1 MDHEHEDD
9 DGYEVVLVKH
19 ERRVLATLTAQA
31 VAAGTIRAGLE
42 AFMVIGAGLEVAFAV
57 LWRHRRAL
65 VVDLL
70 DHRPAG
76 SVLAEIR
83 AVVALIDLEDD
94 DDGRA
99 EGEVSPPLLAVD
111 EHRGHQVVVDEEHEE
126 VESILLPHG
135 EDLTPVE
142 VDARIGAA
150 HGETH
155 HWRHEQQCPQDKIDD
170 RLLPMFFL
178 K

>member
-1 MDHEHEDD
+1 MLTED
-9 DGYEVVLVKH
+9 K
-19 ERRVLATLTAQA
+19 RRVLATLTAQIVA
-31 VAAGTIRAGLE
+31 VRTITTRTVGAGLTAFVVIRAW
-42 AFMVIGAGLEVAFAV
+42 LEVAFAV

-142 VDARIGAA
+142 VDAHIGTA
-150 HGETH
+150 HGEAH

-170 RLLPMFFL
+170 RLLPMFFF